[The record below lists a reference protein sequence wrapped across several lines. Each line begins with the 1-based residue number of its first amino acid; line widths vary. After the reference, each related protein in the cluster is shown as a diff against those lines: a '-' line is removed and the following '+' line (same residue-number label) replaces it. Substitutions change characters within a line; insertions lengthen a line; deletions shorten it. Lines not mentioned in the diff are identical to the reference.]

1 MKNKLTPNH
10 LEVLIKLAINENPIN
25 YKEFL
30 PDLNPVLDLIEYH
43 FVNKIGEEYQ
53 ISEKGKEYFSKI
65 LQYASKAFNS
75 KMN

>member
-1 MKNKLTPNH
+1 MNEKLTPKH
-10 LEVLIKLAINENPIN
+10 LEVLVRLAINEKPIN

-43 FVNKIGEEYQ
+43 FVNKVGKEYQ
-53 ISEKGKEYFSKI
+53 ISGKGKEYFNKI
-65 LQYASKAFNS
+65 LQYASKSFNS